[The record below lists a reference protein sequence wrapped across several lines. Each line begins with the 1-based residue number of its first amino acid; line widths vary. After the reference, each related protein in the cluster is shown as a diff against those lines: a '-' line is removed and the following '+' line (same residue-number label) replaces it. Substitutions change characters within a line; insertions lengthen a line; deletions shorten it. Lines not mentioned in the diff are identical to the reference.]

1 MAQAQ
6 RHETQLLTLAHA
18 VHEWLDNAGTRAPGH
33 MKARHRVAMLGGCIA
48 AALGPANDGKP
59 AHTFGSQPGALL
71 ASREADVGLGPL
83 AGPKILLAVET
94 GRPQPVLQRQVI
106 GIANAHAP
114 LLGAVDEEEATEGP
128 EGLTAEGLLTL
139 LIEHDD
145 AL

>member
-1 MAQAQ
+1 
-6 RHETQLLTLAHA
+6 
-18 VHEWLDNAGTRAPGH
+18 
-33 MKARHRVAMLGGCIA
+33 MLGRRIA
-48 AALGPANDGKP
+48 PALGPGNDGKP
-59 AHTFGSQPGALL
+59 TQAAGSQPGALL
-71 ASREADVGLGPL
+71 TSREPDIGLGPL

-94 GRPQPVLQRQVI
+94 GRPQPVLQREVI

-145 AL
+145 TLAGLDQLANGDEPGEPTTNYDG